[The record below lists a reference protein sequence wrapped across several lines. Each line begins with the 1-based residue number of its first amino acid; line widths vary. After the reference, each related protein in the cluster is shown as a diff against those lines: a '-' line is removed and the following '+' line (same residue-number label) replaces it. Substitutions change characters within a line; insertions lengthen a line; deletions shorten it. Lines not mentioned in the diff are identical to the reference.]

1 METIL
6 LQAVPHLG
14 RKLQYRLV
22 VSRGEA
28 GAEYGL
34 CVEFG
39 AERCVIPGLTP
50 RRQAAEQ
57 LAALLVRGRVTPV
70 AFPDVIEDWLAR

>member
-1 METIL
+1 MMEDCWK
-6 LQAVPHLG
+6 AVSHLG
-14 RKLQYRLV
+14 RELRYRLV
-22 VSRGEA
+22 ESSGEN
-28 GAEYGL
+28 GMEYGL

-39 AERCVIPGLTP
+39 GERCVISGLTP

>member
-34 CVEFG
+34 SVEYG
-39 AERCVIPGLTP
+39 TEQRVIGRLTP
-50 RRQAAEQ
+50 SRQAAEE
-57 LAALLVRGRVTPV
+57 LAAALVRGRVTPV

>member
-1 METIL
+1 MEEEL
-6 LQAVPHLG
+6 LAVVPFLG
-14 RKLQYRLV
+14 RELRYRLAE
-22 VSRGEA
+22 SRGEN
-28 GAEYGL
+28 GMEYGL

-39 AERCVIPGLTP
+39 AERCVIPGLTAH
-50 RRQAAEQ
+50 RQAAEQ